1 MIDEHGNPITEGVGE
16 LVVGGN
22 SVGYGHY
29 KDPEKT
35 AEVFIQNPLN
45 SCYPE
50 TVYKM
55 GDLVRF
61 NEYGELEYYGRK
73 DFQIKYMGRRIEL
86 GEIEAN
92 VSSIDGVDENCCVFD
107 SAKKRIVLF
116 YSGAIDD
123 KTLLK
128 TLRSK
133 LPDYM
138 QPRKINHL
146 PEMPHNQNGK
156 INRKL
161 LATQIS

>member
-1 MIDEHGNPITEGVGE
+1 
-16 LVVGGN
+16 
-22 SVGYGHY
+22 
-29 KDPEKT
+29 
-35 AEVFIQNPLN
+35 
-45 SCYPE
+45 
-50 TVYKM
+50 M

-61 NEYGELEYYGRK
+61 NEYGELSTMVAK

-92 VSSIDGVDENCCVFD
+92 VSSIDGVDENCLYLIRL
-107 SAKKRIVLF
+107 KRIVLF

-156 INRKL
+156 INRK
-161 LATQIS
+161 TSGNTD